1 MTEYINV
8 KIILNS
14 QEIFLINPIIN
25 IQKNAG
31 DHTELKIQG
40 IVREESYR
48 QLIIADTKTDVQVQ
62 FADQPENV
70 FWGILTY
77 IDIQISVSEGKQ
89 YQELCLEAR
98 SFSSLLDKDK
108 QYHSFQKQTASY
120 KEIIEFILKDYQGSN
135 YILDQEVS
143 GKCLNRFV
151 VQYNETDWEFL
162 KRMASFLHLPLVASH
177 NTKGA
182 KFTFGVIWKTKV
194 FEISKE
200 DECQVEII
208 HSVINKSETA
218 ADEYQGEQQYF
229 KWRVESPETPIF
241 EVGDCILYKGIKC
254 YVKKA
259 VVIIQNHIITQEYY
273 LYGKKG
279 FYVQEERNPY
289 ITGLSLPG
297 SVKEVKNNQIRV
309 SLDIDASNENQCW
322 FLYSTFYS
330 TFYCMPESG
339 DRVNLYF
346 PDNIE
351 KHAFVLNSVRT
362 VPQKAVI
369 ESASQKTDATDRD
382 AGKQAGTNSVKQM
395 GGTEETEV
403 DISPI
408 LEMLSNPQNGK
419 LINASVTY
427 KEDNDGAFPQQQ
439 GQAENNAG
447 NAQRGMGRTSGRA
460 AKSAQPNYD
469 FETLA
474 ANENTKVLC
483 TKGGK
488 MVILDD
494 SNGSV
499 SIVCNDGTFIGLA
512 GSNITITSNNKITF
526 YAAEDI
532 NLSAGKTLNI
542 SAKEKIQINCDQ
554 CGLEIVPEK
563 IGIQGTDIKMNE

>member
-14 QEIFLINPIIN
+14 QEIFLINPMIN
-25 IQKNAG
+25 IQKKAG
-31 DHTELKIQG
+31 DHTELKLQG

-48 QLIIADTKTDVQVQ
+48 QLIIADTKTDIQVQ
-62 FADQPENV
+62 LADQPENI
-70 FWGILTY
+70 FWGIVTY
-77 IDIQISVSEGKQ
+77 IDIQVSVSEGKQ
-89 YQELCLEAR
+89 YQELCLEAK
-98 SFSSLLDKDK
+98 SFSSLMDRNK
-108 QYHSFQKQTASY
+108 QYHSFQKKTASY
-120 KEIIEFILKDYQGSN
+120 KEIIEFTIKNHQGSN
-135 YILDQEVS
+135 YILNPEVS
-143 GKCLNRFV
+143 GKCLNRFI

-162 KRMASFLHLPLVASH
+162 KRMASFLNLPLVASH

-182 KFTFGVIWKTKV
+182 KFTFGVIWKTET
-194 FEISKE
+194 FQISEE
-200 DECQVEII
+200 DEWQVEII
-208 HSVINKSETA
+208 HSVINKSDT
-218 ADEYQGEQQYF
+218 ADEYQGAQQYF
-229 KWRVESPETPIF
+229 KWKVESPETPIF

-254 YVKKA
+254 YVKKVN
-259 VVIIQNHIITQEYY
+259 VVIQNHIITQECY

-279 FYVQEERNPY
+279 FYVPEERNPY

-297 SVKEVKNNQIRV
+297 SVKAVKNNQLKV
-309 SLDIDASNENQCW
+309 SLDIDALSENECW

-330 TFYCMPESG
+330 TFYCMPEEG

-346 PDNIE
+346 PDNAE
-351 KHAFVLNSVRT
+351 NHAFVLNSVRT

-369 ESASQKTDATDRD
+369 DSESQLKNDSSGENGQQADADCAEMIKAAED
-382 AGKQAGTNSVKQM
+382 
-395 GGTEETEV
+395 TEI
-403 DISPI
+403 DIYPI
-408 LEMLSNPQNGK
+408 LEMLANPQNGK

-427 KEDNDGAFPQQQ
+427 KENNDGVSPQQG
-439 GQAENNAG
+439 GQAVNGG
-447 NAQRGMGRTSGRA
+447 NAQNGLAGSSGIR

-469 FETLA
+469 FQTLA

-483 TKGGK
+483 TRGGQ

-532 NLSAGKTLNI
+532 NLTAGKTLNI

-563 IGIQGTDIKMNE
+563 IGIQGTDIKINE